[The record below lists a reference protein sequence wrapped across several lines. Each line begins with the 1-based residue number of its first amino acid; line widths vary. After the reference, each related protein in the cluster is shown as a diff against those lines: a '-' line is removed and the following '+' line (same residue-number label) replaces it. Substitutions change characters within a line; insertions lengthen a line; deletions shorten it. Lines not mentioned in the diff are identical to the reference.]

1 MNHCQSRLPFVSEP
15 AWRKLEWAYN
25 WRVSFTWFFNKKV
38 FLLFFYDMY
47 FWSNANMKNEKEIPV
62 KDGTPELIVYNLR
75 EKALI
80 WIGVRISKPCSLWI
94 IRFNFIF
101 KLKKIIVY
109 QKAEMASA
117 ANISIKATPK
127 PCSLRRS

>member
-1 MNHCQSRLPFVSEP
+1 MNHCQSRLLFVSEP

-25 WRVSFTWFFNKKV
+25 WRVSFYMIFSQEGFPL
-38 FLLFFYDMY
+38 FLYEMN

-62 KDGTPELIVYNLR
+62 KDETPEWIVYNLR

-80 WIGVRISKPCSLWI
+80 RIGVLISKPCSLWI
-94 IRFNFIF
+94 IKFNFIF

-117 ANISIKATPK
+117 ANISFKATPK